1 MEYFYSLCINIF
13 DLFSLYNIAEATLDR
28 KTKEVKVKYWTI
40 YICWSFLLNNFI
52 LRGTSLFESIVGI
65 ISAAILLDVVYY
77 GKRVIKI
84 FNAVIWHIFIL
95 TSEYLVIYIMM
106 IFLER
111 TLDDVLGSIFTFTV
125 FSVLSRF
132 IVYFLTFIFKKIRK
146 SQVDLGIKQWLKLI
160 LFPLFTIFT
169 CFLLMDVQ
177 MKSNDVSFWL
187 FIDTVGLIITNVVI
201 LNLIN
206 QLDEEAKIKN
216 DNILLNQQIK
226 MEMSNI
232 QSLMEAYASQRKMTH
247 DFENHLLVIQGL
259 AQKNNDLQTVEY
271 TSKML
276 KQIDSNALVVHSNNN
291 VVDAIL
297 NQKYMIA
304 QRNDI
309 IVEFKI
315 NDLSDIIISD
325 EDMVTFLANAMDNA
339 INAAKECKENKY
351 IKVTIINENS
361 ETLVTISNTV
371 NGNVD
376 IKNYTVESKKNNFE
390 HGYGLQNIK
399 AVVDKYENIFT
410 MDCKDNIFTL
420 SAIFYTKLN

>member
-371 NGNVD
+371 NGNID

-410 MDCKDNIFTL
+410 MDCKDNIFTI

>member
-1 MEYFYSLCINIF
+1 MEYIYSLFINSF
-13 DLFSLYNIAEATLDR
+13 DLFSLYNISEATLDS
-28 KTKEVKVKYWTI
+28 KIQKGKLKYWVL
-40 YICWSFLLNNFI
+40 YIIGLFIMNNFI
-52 LRGTSLFESIVGI
+52 MKGTSLFKSAIGI
-65 ISAAILLDVVYY
+65 ISAVVLLDILYL
-77 GKRVIKI
+77 GNRVSKI
-84 FNAVIWHIFIL
+84 FNAAIWYIFIL
-95 TSEYLVIYIMM
+95 TSEYLVLYVMM
-106 IFLER
+106 LFGGR
-111 TLDDVLGSIFTFTV
+111 TIDDILSSVFAFTV

-132 IVYFLTFIFKKIRK
+132 IVYFLTFLFKKIRQ
-146 SQVDLGIKQWLKLI
+146 SRVELGLKQWLQLI

-177 MKSNDVSFWL
+177 IKSNEVSIWL
-187 FIDTVGLIITNVVI
+187 FVDTVGLIITNVII

-206 QLDEEAKIKN
+206 QLDEEAKVKS

-226 MEMSNI
+226 MEMNNI
-232 QSLMEAYASQRKMTH
+232 QTLMEAYTVQRKMTH
-247 DFENHLLVIQGL
+247 DFENHLLVVQGI
-259 AQKNNDLQTVEY
+259 AKKNNDVQTVEY

-297 NQKYMIA
+297 NQKYMVA

-309 IVEFKI
+309 VIEFKI
-315 NDLSDIIISD
+315 NDLSNIIVAD
-325 EDMVTFLANAMDNA
+325 EDMVTILANAMDNA

-351 IKVTIINENS
+351 IKVTIINDSS

-410 MDCKDNIFTL
+410 MDCKDNIFTI